1 MQISQCSVDPAA
13 RCTDCGFTQVRAPGN
28 ISSGIGGHDA
38 GTVPYATVIVLR
50 KFNHPR
56 RVASRPLAGCQ
67 ATSGTDPGRR
77 SKSDPPGLIHFCL
90 SVAQGEARRD
100 REALLE
106 LDQLPD
112 LIALI

>member
-1 MQISQCSVDPAA
+1 
-13 RCTDCGFTQVRAPGN
+13 
-28 ISSGIGGHDA
+28 
-38 GTVPYATVIVLR
+38 VPYATVIVLR

-56 RVASRPLAGCQ
+56 RVASRPLAG
-67 ATSGTDPGRR
+67 